1 MKNNFII
8 RHPTSNFLLSAMKY
22 NYPKKLSIVRFLL
35 KAESIRKNPI
45 PFHKKYFDQ
54 FGDTF
59 SLRIGKT
66 KHVILSRDN
75 EVAEYILQ
83 KNQKNFQKSELQTKF
98 ISKYL
103 GNGLLTANGDFWI
116 KQRRL
121 IQPAFHKQKMNQL
134 VQNMHQT
141 IVSELQNLPN
151 DKSVAL
157 FPIMNQLAFNVVAK
171 SLFHISASEEK
182 LNRLKII
189 IHDVQVFLIK
199 EIRLPYKAFWF
210 KISGQIKKHQKLAFE
225 SDSIIKEIV
234 EERIKSGTKQNDL
247 LDMLLETRYEDTGE
261 GMSTQQLIDEI
272 KILFIAGHETSANA
286 MTFTLHLIGN
296 HPEIQQ
302 KVFEELIE
310 IQSQTDDITEQ
321 LQKMTYTNAVINE
334 SMRLFPPAWITD
346 RENIK
351 DDNLLGYHI
360 KEKTLIGVSFY
371 ELHRN
376 PKYWK
381 DPETF
386 NPERFLGEQKKESM
400 TYFYPFGAGPR
411 MCIGLGFAM
420 YEMGLT
426 LSFIVKN
433 YKITSDKNEICVNPL
448 ITLKPIDANVTFSKR

>member
-1 MKNNFII
+1 MSSTK
-8 RHPTSNFLLSAMKY
+8 KY
-22 NYPKKLSIVRFLL
+22 NYPIQLSIVRFLFN
-35 KAESIRKNPI
+35 AESIRKNPI

-54 FGDTF
+54 FGDSF
-59 SLRIGKT
+59 SLKIGRT

-103 GNGLLTANGDFWI
+103 GKGLLTANGDFWL

-134 VQNMHQT
+134 VHNMQQT
-141 IVSELQNLPN
+141 IVSELQNLPE
-151 DKSVAL
+151 DELVAL

-171 SLFHISASEEK
+171 SLFHLSAIESEM
-182 LNRLKII
+182 NRLKKII
-189 IHDVQVFLIK
+189 NEVQEFLIK

-210 KISGQIKKHQKLAFE
+210 KISGQIKKHQRLALE
-225 SDSIIKEIV
+225 TDTIIKEII
-234 EERIKSGTKQNDL
+234 EERLNSDEKQNDL

-286 MTFTLHLIGN
+286 MTFTLHLLGN

-302 KVFEELIE
+302 KVYAELME
-310 IQSQTDDITEQ
+310 IQSQTNDVVEQ

-334 SMRLFPPAWITD
+334 SMRLYPPAWITD
-346 RENIK
+346 RENIE
-351 DDNLLGYHI
+351 DDEFLGYKI
-360 KEKTLIGVSFY
+360 KDKTLIGVSFY

-376 PKYWK
+376 PKYW
-381 DPETF
+381 DNPEKF
-386 NPERFLGEQKKESM
+386 NPERFLGEQKKKSYQ
-400 TYFYPFGAGPR
+400 YFYPFGAGPR

-420 YEMGLT
+420 YEMSLV
-426 LSFIVKN
+426 LSYIIKK
-433 YKITSDKNEICVNPL
+433 YKVISAQKDIQINPL
-448 ITLKPIDANVTFSKR
+448 ITLKPVGAAVTFSKR

>member
-1 MKNNFII
+1 MSEN
-8 RHPTSNFLLSAMKY
+8 RKY
-22 NYPKKLSIVRFLL
+22 TYPKQVSIFRFLL
-35 KAESIRKNPI
+35 NAESIRKNPI

-59 SLRIGKT
+59 SLKIGKT

-83 KNQKNFQKSELQTKF
+83 KNHKNYQKSELQTKF

-103 GNGLLTANGDFWI
+103 GKGLLTANGDFWL

-134 VQNMHQT
+134 VQNMEFT
-141 IVSELQNLPN
+141 IAAELQNLPEGN
-151 DKSVAL
+151 PVAL

-182 LNRLKII
+182 LNRLKLII
-189 IHDVQVFLIK
+189 LQVQEFLIT
-199 EIRLPYKAFWF
+199 EIRLPYKAYWF
-210 KISGQIKKHQKLAFE
+210 KISGQIKKHQELALE
-225 SDSIIKEIV
+225 SDAIIKEII
-234 EERIKSGTKQNDL
+234 EERIKSRTKQNDL
-247 LDMLLETRYEDTGE
+247 LDMLLETRYEDSGE

-286 MTFTLHLIGN
+286 MTFTLHLLGN

-302 KVFEELIE
+302 KVFEELME
-310 IQSQTDDITEQ
+310 LQTDDVVEQ

-334 SMRLFPPAWITD
+334 SMRLYPPAWITD
-346 RENIK
+346 RENIE
-351 DDNLLGYHI
+351 DATLLGYHI

-376 PKYWK
+376 PKYWEN
-381 DPETF
+381 PSAF
-386 NPERFLGEQKKESM
+386 NPERFLGEQKKESYK
-400 TYFYPFGAGPR
+400 YFYPFGAGPR

-420 YEMGLT
+420 YEMSLV
-426 LSFIVKN
+426 LSYIVMR
-433 YKITSDKNEICVNPL
+433 YKITSRKKDIQINPL
-448 ITLKPIDANVTFSKR
+448 ITLKPMGASVTFSKR

>member
-1 MKNNFII
+1 MSEN
-8 RHPTSNFLLSAMKY
+8 RKY
-22 NYPKKLSIVRFLL
+22 TYPKQVSIFRFLL
-35 KAESIRKNPI
+35 NAESIRKNPI

-59 SLRIGKT
+59 SLKIGKT

-83 KNQKNFQKSELQTKF
+83 KNHKNYQKSELQTKF

-103 GNGLLTANGDFWI
+103 GKGLLTANGDFWL

-134 VQNMHQT
+134 VQNMEFT
-141 IVSELQNLPN
+141 IAAELQNLPEGN
-151 DKSVAL
+151 PVAL

-182 LNRLKII
+182 LNRLKLII
-189 IHDVQVFLIK
+189 LQVQEFLIK
-199 EIRLPYKAFWF
+199 EIQFPYKAYWF
-210 KISGQIKKHQKLAFE
+210 KISGQIKKHQELALE
-225 SDSIIKEIV
+225 SDAIIKEIV

-247 LDMLLETRYEDTGE
+247 LDMLLETRYEDSGE

-286 MTFTLHLIGN
+286 ITFTLHLLGN

-302 KVFEELIE
+302 KVFEELME
-310 IQSQTDDITEQ
+310 LQTDDVVEQ

-334 SMRLFPPAWITD
+334 SMRLYPPAWITD
-346 RENIK
+346 RENIE
-351 DDNLLGYHI
+351 DATLLGYHI

-376 PKYWK
+376 PKYWEN
-381 DPETF
+381 PSAF
-386 NPERFLGEQKKESM
+386 NPERFLGEQKKESYK
-400 TYFYPFGAGPR
+400 YFYPFGAGPR
-411 MCIGLGFAM
+411 MCIGIGFAM
-420 YEMGLT
+420 YEMSLV
-426 LSFIVKN
+426 LSYIVKR
-433 YKITSDKNEICVNPL
+433 YKITSRKKDIQINPL
-448 ITLKPIDANVTFSKR
+448 ITLKPVGASVTFSKR